1 LKGVIM
7 KNKKCLNCGGVID
20 YKKWCKKILHPTDWL
35 WNHKKFCDW
44 DCCKDYN
51 YNKKKEE

>member
-1 LKGVIM
+1 M